1 MNGQPA
7 GRTPRFDPY
16 AAVHKGLRA
25 LMADTLLALGRTDAS
40 DAAALQA
47 TTERLLEMLE
57 FCRSHAHHE
66 NEFLHPAIEARSPG
80 TSSAT
85 VIDHTLH
92 EQAIEQL
99 KKAARQLPES
109 PAEQRA
115 AALLELYRG
124 VALFVAHNLEHL
136 HHEETTHNATLWAY
150 YTDAQIEALHDEL
163 VASIEPEQSIFIMRW
178 MLPAMNPAERAHL
191 MRKLRATAPPPSSMR
206 CCRPFAARSIRRP
219 GKRSRRARRSPDGLQ
234 NSRTPPDD
242 GWHRWAA
249 CCHRQGAQ
257 DRRRPISWMG
267 DAAHG
272 VPSGPHRCGRVY
284 LRTRR

>member
-7 GRTPRFDPY
+7 GRTPRFEPY

-40 DAAALQA
+40 DGAELQA

-57 FCRSHAHHE
+57 FCRSHTRHE

-92 EQAIEQL
+92 EQAIDQL

-191 MRKLRATAPPPSSMR
+191 MRKLRATAPPPVIDAVLQAVRGALDPQAWQALAWSSAEPR
-206 CCRPFAARSIRRP
+206 RVAEFA
-219 GKRSRRARRSPDGLQ
+219 
-234 NSRTPPDD
+234 
-242 GWHRWAA
+242 
-249 CCHRQGAQ
+249 
-257 DRRRPISWMG
+257 
-267 DAAHG
+267 DAAG
-272 VPSGPHRCGRVY
+272 
-284 LRTRR
+284 